1 MTFLEAQH
9 RLLAELRTK
18 VQNGQLTE
26 REMARLTGVS
36 QPHIHNVLKGVR
48 NLSPEIADRILKTF
62 HLSVLDFSSPN
73 ELHDRMSARGQR
85 LLLVEMPVLRS
96 PVGPNQPWRHELSA
110 RERITLPIP
119 MQRTRPNLAAV
130 RLEYD
135 PRMGDV
141 LGNRDLAALN
151 IAGRTPLPVDPAG
164 LYVVETAGGAA
175 VRYLR
180 PGAAGVY
187 VAAAD
192 VLDSPGDWEMADGAS
207 SVRARLLW
215 IGSANDGHLEMHQRG
230 RVLSGTFW

>member
-151 IAGRTPLPVDPAG
+151 IAAGRHCRLTRPVCTWSRQPEAPRSAICAPAQRASMWRQRTCWIRLAIG
-164 LYVVETAGGAA
+164 KWRTAPAVSAPDYCGSAARMTGIWKCISAGGC
-175 VRYLR
+175 
-180 PGAAGVY
+180 
-187 VAAAD
+187 
-192 VLDSPGDWEMADGAS
+192 
-207 SVRARLLW
+207 
-215 IGSANDGHLEMHQRG
+215 
-230 RVLSGTFW
+230 